1 MLALF
6 LLAIQCHGLVE
17 DFRFKVIKCSTDDGQ
32 PELTFTIDKEYFEEN
47 LSWQADQEGFEL
59 QTLKFRIATSDQ
71 ESAKIRRQPEPVFHR
86 SNRFSNSKKFIL
98 VGNVYQKT
106 VPENQLEVNLE
117 NECEFFNKISSK
129 EFMSLDLSR

>member
-71 ESAKIRRQPEPVFHR
+71 ESAKIRRQLELF
-86 SNRFSNSKKFIL
+86 FISPIGL
-98 VGNVYQKT
+98 QILK
-106 VPENQLEVNLE
+106 
-117 NECEFFNKISSK
+117 
-129 EFMSLDLSR
+129 SLYW